1 MTVMKPILLTAL
13 AASMAL
19 SLPAMAD
26 DKLSDE
32 EAKKAS
38 AAAAV
43 WGCEG
48 GKWEKESEGTG
59 VYELDDAKCK
69 DGGAY
74 DLKFDKDYK
83 LLNMSRD

>member
-1 MTVMKPILLTAL
+1 MKRFAIMAAAAAMFAMPAL
-13 AASMAL
+13 
-19 SLPAMAD
+19 AD
-26 DKLSDE
+26 DKLSDD

-38 AAAAV
+38 AAASA

-59 VYELDDAKCK
+59 LYELDDAKCK
-69 DGGAY
+69 DGAAY

-83 LLNMSRD
+83 LMAIIRD